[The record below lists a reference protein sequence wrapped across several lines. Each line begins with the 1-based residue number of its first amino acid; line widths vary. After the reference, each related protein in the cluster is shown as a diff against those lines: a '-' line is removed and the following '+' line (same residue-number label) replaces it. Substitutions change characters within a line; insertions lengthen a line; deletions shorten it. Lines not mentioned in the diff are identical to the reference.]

1 MYSESERREWLIVI
15 VCKTLPHQALF
26 NVGGFHSI
34 SSQLAGIV
42 RFRLDW
48 FVAFTVLLNST
59 SGRDASHMCLISFE
73 PKTHVYHYYDVGL
86 SKTVKATNQ
95 SSLKRTIPANWGLRL
110 WNPPTYCYHNIFII
124 VEISHSYISNK
135 KMLNPQHFNINYTTN
150 LR

>member
-42 RFRLDW
+42 RFKLDW

-86 SKTVKATNQ
+86 SKTVKATN
-95 SSLKRTIPANWGLRL
+95 
-110 WNPPTYCYHNIFII
+110 
-124 VEISHSYISNK
+124 
-135 KMLNPQHFNINYTTN
+135 
-150 LR
+150 